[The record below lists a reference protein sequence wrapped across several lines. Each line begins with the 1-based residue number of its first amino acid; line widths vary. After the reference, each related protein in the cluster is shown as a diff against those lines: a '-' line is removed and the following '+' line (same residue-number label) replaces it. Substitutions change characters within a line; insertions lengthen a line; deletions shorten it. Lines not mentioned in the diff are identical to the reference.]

1 MTSST
6 LSNQKNQTKTPS
18 KKNIAK
24 AVKGAKAE
32 RVEFRATGE
41 LLRLLNAL
49 KDESGIPMSESI
61 RRGVVLYS
69 IAKEEAEKGA
79 KLVFMQN
86 GEIVGE
92 VENI

>member
-6 LSNQKNQTKTPS
+6 LSNQQPRARIS
-18 KKNIAK
+18 LKKSIAQ

-41 LLRLLNAL
+41 LLKLLNTL
-49 KDESGIPMSESI
+49 KEESGIPMSESI
-61 RRGVVLYS
+61 RRGVALYS
-69 IAKEEAEKGA
+69 IAKTEAERGS